1 MRLKW
6 PQNQMQQ
13 QFIQD
18 YKLMTVHIYSYII
31 INTLYKMYMYVQ
43 NTAINCNFL
52 LSKFLGGVCAAFT
65 ESVTRG
71 VVCC

>member
-1 MRLKW
+1 
-6 PQNQMQQ
+6 MQQ
-13 QFIQD
+13 QSI
-18 YKLMTVHIYSYII
+18 MTVHIYIYII

-52 LSKFLGGVCAAFT
+52 LSKFLGGVCAAFA